1 MAVTKREQ
9 QMLDLSDQGLTH
21 QQIAD
26 RMGIKVS
33 SAARSLANLSPDFA
47 TDRKLKRQMIAGSRE
62 LAARI
67 GQMERAL

>member
-26 RMGIKVS
+26 QMGIKVAS
-33 SAARSLANLSPDFA
+33 VAHTLANLSPDFA

-67 GQMERAL
+67 DQMAGAV